1 MSVHKNFEPRLRKNY
16 LLAAAS
22 VLFAAAVAA
31 MWVFRETLSLDIPL
45 LIMLSGLALLLIL
58 FTAVGYRRKKEDFLT
73 AEELK
78 RQREEMDTNFSDS
91 GIFFRDE

>member
-22 VLFAAAVAA
+22 GIFVAA

-58 FTAVGYRRKKEDFLT
+58 FTAAGYRRKKEDFLT